1 MVLTFCQL
9 CLTGKNIRNPKK
21 RYLTKNL
28 SADHM
33 IIMIVRIPPMIS
45 DNCDLLDLSDDQM
58 ILMNDQVSKP
68 KTIRPSPPGPSSG
81 QPRLQ
86 EGSMEAD
93 RWTSPGP
100 LHIHQGEQR
109 HVRHQHR
116 GVQPHH
122 PYHLGI
128 QRDCRP
134 EGWLRRRK
142 FARFNVAADH

>member
-1 MVLTFCQL
+1 MFPTSFRQLLPSSHIPQTQHSQNWIKGWMVLTFCQL

-86 EGSMEAD
+86 EGPLEAD
-93 RWTSPGP
+93 CWTSPGP
-100 LHIHQGEQR
+100 LHIHQGEQTSSTSLSPR
-109 HVRHQHR
+109 
-116 GVQPHH
+116 
-122 PYHLGI
+122 
-128 QRDCRP
+128 
-134 EGWLRRRK
+134 
-142 FARFNVAADH
+142 

>member
-1 MVLTFCQL
+1 MVLFMFPTSFRQLLPSSHIPQTQHSQNWIKGQMVLTFCQL

-33 IIMIVRIPPMIS
+33 IIVIVRIPPMIS

-68 KTIRPSPPGPSSG
+68 KTIRPSPPGPSTR

-86 EGSMEAD
+86 EGSLEAD
-93 RWTSPGP
+93 RWASPSP
-100 LHIHQGEQR
+100 LHIHQGEQTSSTLLSPR
-109 HVRHQHR
+109 
-116 GVQPHH
+116 
-122 PYHLGI
+122 
-128 QRDCRP
+128 
-134 EGWLRRRK
+134 
-142 FARFNVAADH
+142 